1 MKFLL
6 VFAGC
11 MIFIYVRQMK
21 SRFAA
26 VVILVGMLGMTG
38 CETIPNVSQT
48 EQEKAIR
55 DFDFQGLKL
64 GSRSGSLAVFSQVQR
79 VPLLREGMTVY
90 EIFNPSPQVS
100 KALAFYHQDRLRKL
114 ELRYFDGPGART
126 LTRAGGWVGI
136 RDYLIAQYGPPS
148 RFATDAPIVTAQPG
162 LRAEFAKFNG
172 EWIFSRVY
180 RQLNFIAMADTKGGV
195 GVVTISDTSP
205 LVKTEEP
212 AAPGSSTRTRVVTT
226 TQVVASP
233 APTVVQT
240 TPVRPNPGF

>member
-6 VFAGC
+6 VFIRL
-11 MIFIYVRQMK
+11 MLFIWEGQMK
-21 SRFAA
+21 NRVAA
-26 VVILVGMLGMTG
+26 AVILVGILGMTG

-55 DFDFQGLKL
+55 AFDFQGLKL

-79 VPLLREGMTVY
+79 VPLLRDGMTVY

-100 KALAFYHQDRLRKL
+100 KVIAFYHQDRLRKL

-126 LTRAGGWVGI
+126 LSRAGGWVGI
-136 RDYLIAQYGPPS
+136 RDYLIAKYGPPS
-148 RFATDAPIVTAQPG
+148 RFASDAPIVTAQPG
-162 LRAEFAKFNG
+162 LRAEYAKFNG

-180 RQLNFIAMADTKGGV
+180 RQLNFIAMADSKGGV

-205 LVKTEEP
+205 FAKAEEP
-212 AAPGSSTRTRVVTT
+212 AAPGSSTRTRIVTT
-226 TQVVASP
+226 TQAVTSP
-233 APTVVQT
+233 TPAATQA
-240 TPVRPNPGF
+240 PVRPNPGF